1 MAVWAIGDVQGCDEE
16 LQELLAAIA
25 FDPER
30 DRLWFCGD
38 LVNRGGRSLEVLRRI
53 RALGERAT
61 VTLGNHDLS
70 LLAVAYSRP
79 RGRVREEFARI
90 LQAEDGP
97 ELLEWLRTRKLAHHD
112 PELGWL
118 MVHAGLDP
126 RWSVEKTLALA
137 GEVERALAGPR
148 QRELLSRM
156 FGDKPAAF
164 QDGLKGIARLRAIIN
179 VLTRLRYCDE
189 RGRIDFKSK
198 GAPGSQKPGYYPWF
212 AVPGMKKRET
222 RIVCGHWSTL
232 GLFIGCGVFGID
244 TGCVWG
250 GHLTALRLDDPAP
263 LPRIVSVP
271 AHRERRPPGD

>member
-16 LQELLAAIA
+16 LQDLLAAIA
-25 FDPER
+25 FDPGR

-38 LVNRGGRSLEVLRRI
+38 LVNRGGRSLEVLRRV
-53 RALGERAT
+53 RSLGECT
-61 VTLGNHDLS
+61 VTVLGNHDLS
-70 LLAVAYSRP
+70 LLAVASSRR

-90 LQAEDGP
+90 LDAEDGP
-97 ELLEWLRTRKLAHHD
+97 ELIAWLRTRRMAHYD
-112 PELGWL
+112 PALGWL

-126 RWSVEKTLALA
+126 RWSLEKTLALA
-137 GEVERALAGPR
+137 TEVEQALAGPR
-148 QRELLSRM
+148 HDELLARM

-164 QDGLKGIARLRAIIN
+164 QDGLKGIPRLRAIIN

-198 GAPGSQKPGYYPWF
+198 GPPGTQKSGHHPWF
-212 AVPGMKKRET
+212 SVPGMRQRPV

-232 GLFIGCGVFGID
+232 GLFIGCGVYGID

-250 GHLTALRLDDPAP
+250 GALTALRLDDPSP

-271 AHRERRPPGD
+271 ARPGRGAGEA